1 MNTTLLRYTLALF
14 LCGITTAAMAD
25 NDDILISEDFTEFT
39 ISGTTWPKNGTGESG
54 IWNLYYCE
62 YKENAAQTN
71 NAALKITC
79 DNSSS
84 PKYYGYA
91 SSPSLGYNGN
101 VLLSFKCGKS
111 TNTNA
116 TLILSILDD
125 NNVTFYEGGKTKE
138 IPITIKH
145 ADGGSYFVYNILGTT
160 ALTQLQFKTKTG
172 NYFYID
178 NIAVTK
184 DILSENI
191 NNSSFISVHKNNIT
205 NVKTSRT
212 LKGGIWNTL
221 CLPFNVTKATMVA
234 ALGENQDIQMRT
246 YTSYDET
253 DNSMIFNSVADDA
266 TVVAGTPFL
275 IKINSDV
282 INPTFESVTIVD
294 TPAETVGENGSVQFV
309 GTYDPI
315 NLNIDGTNL
324 FITTSG
330 SLAKPKDENSN
341 HMKGLRAY
349 ITVPAGMNL
358 ARLTIND
365 ETTDIQQI
373 ALNKEKPTT
382 LYILNGQR
390 LQTLKKGIIIRDGKL
405 TFIK

>member
-1 MNTTLLRYTLALF
+1 MKTKLLRFTLVLF
-14 LCGITTAAMAD
+14 LCGITTVGKAQGDIIFEEHFDGIKDKNMGAYINIPLSHWSSYSNCSRSLNGTQNNPALKIERLDKDKGPEGYATTEALEYNGDVILSFSNGYTSGSTPTEAEIILTGNATFEANSQSSIRVNVNSHNTSMTRDYLYIRNLSETTTITFKTTSSIYYAI
-25 NDDILISEDFTEFT
+25 DDIL
-39 ISGTTWPKNGTGESG
+39 
-54 IWNLYYCE
+54 
-62 YKENAAQTN
+62 
-71 NAALKITC
+71 
-79 DNSSS
+79 
-84 PKYYGYA
+84 
-91 SSPSLGYNGN
+91 
-101 VLLSFKCGKS
+101 V
-111 TNTNA
+111 
-116 TLILSILDD
+116 
-125 NNVTFYEGGKTKE
+125 V
-138 IPITIKH
+138 
-145 ADGGSYFVYNILGTT
+145 
-160 ALTQLQFKTKTG
+160 
-172 NYFYID
+172 
-178 NIAVTK
+178 K

-234 ALGENQDIQMRT
+234 ALGENQNIQMRT
-246 YTSYDET
+246 YTNYSQT
-253 DNSMIFNSVADDA
+253 DNAMNFDAVADDA
-266 TVVAGTPFL
+266 TIAAGTPFL

-373 ALNKEKPTT
+373 ALDKEKPTT
-382 LYILNGQR
+382 LYSLNGQR